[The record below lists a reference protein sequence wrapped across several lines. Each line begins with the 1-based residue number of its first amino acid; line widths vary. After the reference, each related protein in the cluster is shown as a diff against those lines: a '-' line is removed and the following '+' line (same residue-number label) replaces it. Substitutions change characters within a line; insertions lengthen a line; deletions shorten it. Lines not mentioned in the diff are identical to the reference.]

1 MAHTYSGKEAMMSKY
16 VNLKL
21 ALDSESVNIYIET
34 GGEPVHVVYWHLDEW
49 IEDAEISVPATINAV
64 HLFHTDPDE
73 LIQRIS
79 GVGTPDFS
87 QFLITQEEIET
98 FLGNWGQTHNTICAN
113 LGYDVEGSEDLLMVD
128 YFWLPTQEV
137 WCNKS
142 SSMFEGKDQMIADLL
157 RHELL

>member
-1 MAHTYSGKEAMMSKY
+1 MMSKY

-34 GGEPVHVVYWHLDEW
+34 GKEQVHVVYWHLDEW
-49 IEDAEISVPATINAV
+49 IEDAESSVPAAINAV
-64 HLFHTDPDE
+64 HLFHTNPDE

-79 GVGTPDFS
+79 GVGTPDYS
-87 QFLITQEEIET
+87 LLLITQEEVEK
-98 FLGNWGQTHNTICAN
+98 FLENWSQTHNTICAN
-113 LGYDVEGSEDLLMVD
+113 LGYEVEGSESLLMDD

-142 SSMFEGKDQMIADLL
+142 SSMFEGKDQLIADYLQD
-157 RHELL
+157 EL